1 MRHPVLSDL
10 FMRLMLNLHSKIGAK
25 LVLCHVHACEDL
37 VTALVVV
44 LIFYPG
50 ETLYVPKCSTCSNLV
65 PFHLLSSV
73 IPIFWQILM
82 V

>member
-10 FMRLMLNLHSKIGAK
+10 FMRHMLNLHSKIGAK

-50 ETLYVPKCSTCSNLV
+50 ETLYVPK
-65 PFHLLSSV
+65 
-73 IPIFWQILM
+73 
-82 V
+82 